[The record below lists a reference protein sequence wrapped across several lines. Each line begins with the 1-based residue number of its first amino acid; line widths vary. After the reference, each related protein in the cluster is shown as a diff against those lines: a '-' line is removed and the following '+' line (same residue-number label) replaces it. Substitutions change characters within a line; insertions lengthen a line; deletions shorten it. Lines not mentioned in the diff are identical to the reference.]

1 MRLDLWNAA
10 FRSSVVAC
18 ASSGNG
24 RQRGRS
30 IEVWF
35 VGLDWVVGANPYPR
49 IGRRLAR
56 GGRARTESL
65 TSSPPGTRSLPERET
80 ILSFMVS
87 RVESSR
93 GAGDSGRGQFWEAS
107 RRHLAMLLIKTL
119 KGFCVVSYN

>member
-35 VGLDWVVGANPYPR
+35 VGLDLRKWVPIP
-49 IGRRLAR
+49 IR
-56 GGRARTESL
+56 GSGGGWRAVDGRAP
-65 TSSPPGTRSLPERET
+65 SP
-80 ILSFMVS
+80 
-87 RVESSR
+87 
-93 GAGDSGRGQFWEAS
+93 
-107 RRHLAMLLIKTL
+107 
-119 KGFCVVSYN
+119 